1 MLYVEQIRAAR
12 ALLGWN
18 QVTLAENSGVGISTI
33 KRIET
38 GTGLLRSSTSSAWR
52 IQTALEKAGII
63 FIDGD
68 ETTGPGVKLSKPLS
82 DND

>member
-12 ALLGWN
+12 ALLSWN
-18 QVTLAENSGVGISTI
+18 QMELAGKSGVGISTI

-52 IQTALEKAGII
+52 IQQALEKAGII

-68 ETTGPGVKLSKPLS
+68 DSTGPGVRLSKPIS
-82 DND
+82 NTD